1 MPSGSVITKER
12 IYDGKEAAPMRGKEN
27 SERPAERVWRQ
38 AKDVMLREARRIL
51 GNTADA
57 EDAVMDA
64 MERILKNEEKFLSL
78 GCNETR
84 ALAVIYVRN
93 TAIDLY
99 NANAKRPLPFAELP
113 EDVDTS
119 AGPDEEAEAEDA
131 AARLLRLIE
140 AMPPSYRDVL
150 LLRVHYEMTNEEI
163 AAVLGLTSGTVRTRM
178 SRAREWLKK
187 QERRSGNAEF

>member
-1 MPSGSVITKER
+1 MREKEHLTER
-12 IYDGKEAAPMRGKEN
+12 LTERPE
-27 SERPAERVWRQ
+27 ERPAERVWRQ
-38 AKDVMLREARRIL
+38 AKDAMLGEARRIL

-64 MERILKNEEKFLSL
+64 MERIVKNEEKFSSL

-93 TAIDLY
+93 TAIDIY
-99 NANAKRPLPFAELP
+99 NANAKRPMPVEELP
-113 EDVDTS
+113 EKVDFS
-119 AGPDEEAEAEDA
+119 ASPEELAESEDA
-131 AARLLRLIE
+131 AERLLGLIE

-150 LLRVHYEMTNEEI
+150 LLRVHYGMENEEI
-163 AAVLGLTSGTVRTRM
+163 AAVLGLENGTVRTRL

-187 QERRSGNAEF
+187 HERRSGNA